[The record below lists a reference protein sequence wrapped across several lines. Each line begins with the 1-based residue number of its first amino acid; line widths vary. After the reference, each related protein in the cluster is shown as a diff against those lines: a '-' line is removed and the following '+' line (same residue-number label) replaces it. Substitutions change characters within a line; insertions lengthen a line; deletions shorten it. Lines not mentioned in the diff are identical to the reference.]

1 MPGCR
6 KAAQNQ
12 QHSRQEN
19 ATTSPPPES
28 INSNQQVPDKSA
40 AEREQERRHREA
52 VSEARFILCSDE
64 DCGWFPYG
72 MWKLF
77 PERGVAL
84 ILLWHTFNLKSVGDH
99 NCHHFCFSR
108 CLDNS
113 TWTCRAT

>member
-12 QHSRQEN
+12 QQSQQED
-19 ATTSPPPES
+19 AKASPPPES
-28 INSNQQVPDKSA
+28 INSDQQVPDKSA
-40 AEREQERRHREA
+40 AERERQRLREQERRRREA
-52 VSEARFILCSDE
+52 VSEARYILCSDE

-77 PERGVAL
+77 PERGIAL

-99 NCHHFCFSR
+99 NCYHFCFFR
-108 CLDNS
+108 WLDNS
-113 TWTCRAT
+113 T